1 MSVEFLGVGGLGQI
15 GAMKKAEKT
24 QAGKKPGESQGKD
37 QVQFSSVLQDVQK
50 AQTSS
55 SAMQAGRNERV
66 QELKAQIA
74 DGSYQPDLNK
84 VATSL
89 MQFLLEEKQL

>member
-15 GAMKKAEKT
+15 GAMKKAEKS
-24 QAGKKPGESQGKD
+24 QAGKKSASQGD

-50 AQTSS
+50 AQTT
-55 SAMQAGRNERV
+55 SAAANSGRNERV

-89 MQFLLEEKQL
+89 MQFLLEERQL

>member
-24 QAGKKPGESQGKD
+24 QTGKKTGESQGD

-50 AQTSS
+50 AQSTSATAQS
-55 SAMQAGRNERV
+55 GRNERV

-89 MQFLLEEKQL
+89 MQFLLEERQL

>member
-1 MSVEFLGVGGLGQI
+1 MSIEFFGVGGLGQI
-15 GAMKKAEKT
+15 GAMKKAEKA
-24 QAGKKPGESQGKD
+24 QASKKPGESQGKD

-50 AQTSS
+50 AQASGGT
-55 SAMQAGRNERV
+55 MQTQRNERV

-84 VATSL
+84 VASSL
-89 MQFLLEEKQL
+89 MQFLLEEKQS

>member
-1 MSVEFLGVGGLGQI
+1 MSIEFFGVGGLGQI
-15 GAMKKAEKT
+15 GAMKKTEKT
-24 QAGKKPGESQGKD
+24 QSTNKPGENKGKD

-55 SAMQAGRNERV
+55 GSIQAQRNERV

-74 DGSYQPDLNK
+74 EGSYHPDLNK

-89 MQFLLEEKQL
+89 LQFLIEEKQS

>member
-15 GAMKKAEKT
+15 GSMKKADKT
-24 QAGKKPGESQGKD
+24 QAGKKAGESQGKD

-50 AQTSS
+50 AQAG
-55 SAMQAGRNERV
+55 SASMQASRNERV

-84 VATSL
+84 VASSL
-89 MQFLLEEKQL
+89 MQFLLEEK

>member
-1 MSVEFLGVGGLGQI
+1 MSIEFFGVGGLGQI

-24 QAGKKPGESQGKD
+24 QATNKPGESKGKD

-55 SAMQAGRNERV
+55 GTMQAQRNEHV

-74 DGSYQPDLNK
+74 EGSYHPDLNK

-89 MQFLLEEKQL
+89 LQFMIEEKQS

>member
-1 MSVEFLGVGGLGQI
+1 MSIEFFGVGGLGQI

-24 QAGKKPGESQGKD
+24 QAGKKPEESQGKD
-37 QVQFSSVLQDVQK
+37 QVQFSSVLQDVQR
-50 AQTSS
+50 AQSS
-55 SAMQAGRNERV
+55 SGNVQAQRNERV

-89 MQFLLEEKQL
+89 MQFLLEEKQS

>member
-1 MSVEFLGVGGLGQI
+1 MTVEFFGVGGLGQI

-50 AQTSS
+50 AQASS
-55 SAMQAGRNERV
+55 GLMQARRNEHV

-89 MQFLLEEKQL
+89 MQFLLEEKPL

>member
-1 MSVEFLGVGGLGQI
+1 MSIEFFGVGGLGQI
-15 GAMKKAEKT
+15 GAMKKTEKT
-24 QAGKKPGESQGKD
+24 QAVNKSGEGKGKD

-55 SAMQAGRNERV
+55 STMQTQRNERV

-74 DGSYQPDLNK
+74 DGSYHPDLDK

-89 MQFLLEEKQL
+89 LQFMIEEKQS

>member
-1 MSVEFLGVGGLGQI
+1 MSIEFFGVGGLGQI
-15 GAMKKAEKT
+15 GAMKKADKT
-24 QAGKKPGESQGKD
+24 QATSKPGDSKGKD

-55 SAMQAGRNERV
+55 ATMQTQRNERV

-74 DGSYQPDLNK
+74 DGSYHPDLNK
-84 VATSL
+84 VASSL
-89 MQFLLEEKQL
+89 LQFMIEEKQS

>member
-1 MSVEFLGVGGLGQI
+1 MSVEFLGVGGLAQI
-15 GAMKKAEKT
+15 GAMKKADKT
-24 QAGKKPGESQGKD
+24 QTGKKSGESQGKD

>member
-1 MSVEFLGVGGLGQI
+1 MSVEFLGVGGLAQI

>member
-1 MSVEFLGVGGLGQI
+1 
-15 GAMKKAEKT
+15 
-24 QAGKKPGESQGKD
+24 
-37 QVQFSSVLQDVQK
+37 
-50 AQTSS
+50 
-55 SAMQAGRNERV
+55 MQAGRNERV

-89 MQFLLEEKQL
+89 MQFLLEERKL

>member
-15 GAMKKAEKT
+15 GAMKKAEKK
-24 QAGKKPGESQGKD
+24 QADNKTGESQGD

-50 AQTSS
+50 AQTSNATAQS
-55 SAMQAGRNERV
+55 SRNQRV

-84 VATSL
+84 VAASL
-89 MQFLLEEKQL
+89 LQFLLKEKQP

>member
-1 MSVEFLGVGGLGQI
+1 MSIEFFGVGGLGQI
-15 GAMKKAEKT
+15 GAMKKAEKNLAT
-24 QAGKKPGESQGKD
+24 NKPGESKGKD

-55 SAMQAGRNERV
+55 GNIQAQRNEHV

-74 DGSYQPDLNK
+74 EGSYHPDLNK
-84 VATSL
+84 VASSL
-89 MQFLLEEKQL
+89 LQFMIEEKQS

>member
-24 QAGKKPGESQGKD
+24 QTGKKPGESQGKD

-55 SAMQAGRNERV
+55 AAVQASRNERV

>member
-89 MQFLLEEKQL
+89 MQFLLEERKL